1 MASTKKT
8 TTLELSQFVGT
19 DVPGW
24 LTDYN
29 SDMSKIDAFAAKAN
43 SDISGA
49 VQSAN
54 SANTTAQAAS
64 TAANQAVTTAQGAV
78 NTANNAAN
86 IPNQWKTVN
95 LENPASGVF
104 TSYVGFVKYN
114 KALGLAYVNLTAN
127 FAPGAMTMGQVCARI
142 GSDFAPGNSL
152 TIPGLFVGVTNTA
165 STDGKNLSY
174 TGAFKNDGSITFE
187 STATADIAILR
198 INGMFSLAGLGN
210 GWAQST

>member
-1 MASTKKT
+1 MASTNKT
-8 TTLELSQFVGT
+8 VTLELSQFVGT

-29 SDMSKIDAFAAKAN
+29 SDMSKIDAFAAEAN
-43 SDISGA
+43 SNISEA
-49 VQSAN
+49 EQKAN

-64 TAANQAVTTAQGAV
+64 TAANQAVATAQGAV
-78 NTANNAAN
+78 NTAINAAN

-114 KALGLAYVNLTAN
+114 KALGIAYVSITAI
-127 FAPGAMTMGQVCARI
+127 FTAGTVKMGQVCARI
-142 GSDFAPGNSL
+142 GSDFAPSNSL
-152 TIPGLFVGVTNTA
+152 TIPGLFIGVTNTA
-165 STDGKNLSY
+165 STDGKNFSY
-174 TGAFKNDGSITFE
+174 SGAFKNDGTITFE
-187 STATADIAILR
+187 STATSDTAILR